1 LRLDGVYD
9 RRPRIEQA
17 NPMQARHSIS
27 TGDARGE
34 HAEKTGP
41 LDKTALLRATR
52 ELCAR
57 DADLDR
63 AVARYGPPP
72 LWARPTGFA
81 TLVRIILEQQVSLAS
96 AEAMFARLRDAV
108 GRVSSVRI
116 ARLSTAE
123 LRRLGLTRQKAGYC
137 LGLAQQIENGEL
149 SLRQFAK
156 YDDATA
162 RRILTQV
169 RGIGP
174 WTADIYLLMAL
185 RRPDVWPEGDLAL
198 ATAVRR
204 LKRLRAQPAPERL
217 RRIADSWRPWRSSAA
232 RILWHFYLSQPR
244 SVG

>member
-1 LRLDGVYD
+1 
-9 RRPRIEQA
+9 
-17 NPMQARHSIS
+17 MQARHSIS
-27 TGDARGE
+27 AGGAPSKP
-34 HAEKTGP
+34 AAKTRP
-41 LDKTALLRATR
+41 LERTALLRATR
-52 ELCAR
+52 ELCAY
-57 DADLDR
+57 DADLHR

-96 AEAMFARLRDAV
+96 ADAMFTRLRNSV
-108 GRVSSVRI
+108 GRVSSARI
-116 ARLSTAE
+116 AGLSITE
-123 LRRLGLTRQKAGYC
+123 LRRLGFTRQKAGYC

-149 SLRQFAK
+149 ALRRIAN
-156 YDDATA
+156 YDDAKA
-162 RRILTQV
+162 RRVLTQI

-204 LKRLRAQPAPERL
+204 LKRLRTQPAPDRL
-217 RRIADSWRPWRSSAA
+217 RLISNSWRPWRSVAA

-244 SVG
+244 SVS

>member
-1 LRLDGVYD
+1 V
-9 RRPRIEQA
+9 
-17 NPMQARHSIS
+17 
-27 TGDARGE
+27 
-34 HAEKTGP
+34 
-41 LDKTALLRATR
+41 TR

-57 DADLDR
+57 DADLHR

-96 AEAMFARLRDAV
+96 AEAMFTRLRNSV
-108 GRVSSVRI
+108 GRVSSARI
-116 ARLSTAE
+116 AELSITE
-123 LRRLGLTRQKAGYC
+123 LRRLGFTRQKAGYC

-149 SLRQFAK
+149 ALRRVAK

-162 RRILTQV
+162 RRVLTQV

-204 LKRLRAQPAPERL
+204 LKRLRTQPAPDRL
-217 RRIADSWRPWRSSAA
+217 RRIASSWRPWRSVAA
-232 RILWHFYLSQPR
+232 RILWHFYLSQSR